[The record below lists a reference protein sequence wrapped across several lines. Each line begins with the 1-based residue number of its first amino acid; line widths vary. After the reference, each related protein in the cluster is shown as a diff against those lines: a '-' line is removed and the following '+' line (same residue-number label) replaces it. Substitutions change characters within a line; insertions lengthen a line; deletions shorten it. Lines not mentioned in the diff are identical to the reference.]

1 MKIGG
6 LDFGGPY
13 GEGQLSDSPGVYAVL
28 DIRGGGASYA
38 CIDVGESDKVAT
50 RVSGHDRKPCWFRN
64 TLGRRAFAVLY
75 MDGYNS
81 DYRKLI
87 EQDVRRSVSPP
98 CGVS

>member
-1 MKIGG
+1 MRIGG
-6 LDFGGPY
+6 RDFEGPY

-28 DIRGGGASYA
+28 DIRGGGAPYA

-50 RVSGHDRKPCWFRN
+50 RVNGHDRKPCWSQH

-75 MDGYNS
+75 TGSNS